1 MGMNRS
7 LLVSAYAEFIFAKE
21 TYLREKDLY
30 EKKISSKEDFL
41 KAESAF
47 KKADAQYVATRDS
60 VSFEVHRN
68 LLEAR
73 RTQRIREI
81 ELKAAER
88 LLYVFGLTTQDVNG
102 LAAMANSQT
111 RQIEEEECTDPNCT
125 ECAAQSGPK
134 GRDAGV
140 SALRGANEK
149 LAWYPIRAPFDG
161 TIINKHITLGEVV
174 SDDAGI
180 FVVADLDTV
189 WVDLQ
194 VHQKDV
200 AVIKKGQEVTIWAKS
215 RVPETEGV
223 IDYVS
228 PVIDDNT
235 RTALARVV
243 LDNSAGRFRPGTF
256 ITASVLVEKRDA
268 KVAVAK
274 SILQDVDDRTCVFVQ
289 DEHGFEPRAV
299 RVGLSNDEY
308 VEIVAGLKPGE
319 KIVTRNSF
327 RLKAELKKDTG
338 GGHAGHG
345 HAH

>member
-1 MGMNRS
+1 
-7 LLVSAYAEFIFAKE
+7 
-21 TYLREKDLY
+21 
-30 EKKISSKEDFL
+30 
-41 KAESAF
+41 AF

-88 LLYVFGLTTQDVNG
+88 LLYVFGLTTEDVND
-102 LAAMANSQT
+102 LAALANNQA
-111 RQIEEEECTDPNCT
+111 RQGEEEECNDPNCT
-125 ECAAQSGPK
+125 ECAAKSAAE
-134 GRDAGV
+134 GRDKDFANFR
-140 SALRGANEK
+140 ATNEK

-174 SDDAGI
+174 SDAAGI

-194 VHQKDV
+194 VHQKDA

-215 RVPETEGV
+215 CVPETEGA
-223 IDYVS
+223 IDYID
-228 PVIDDNT
+228 PVIDEKT

-243 LDNSAGRFRPGTF
+243 LDNSAGRLRPGTF
-256 ITASVLVEKRDA
+256 VTANVLAEKRNA
-268 KVAVAK
+268 EVVVSK
-274 SILQDVDDRTCVFVQ
+274 SILQDVDYKTCVFVQ

-299 RVGLSNDEY
+299 TIGLSNDEY
-308 VEIVAGLKPGE
+308 VEIVAGLRPGE
-319 KIVTRNSF
+319 KIVTKNSF
-327 RLKAELKKDTG
+327 RLKAELEKDAG